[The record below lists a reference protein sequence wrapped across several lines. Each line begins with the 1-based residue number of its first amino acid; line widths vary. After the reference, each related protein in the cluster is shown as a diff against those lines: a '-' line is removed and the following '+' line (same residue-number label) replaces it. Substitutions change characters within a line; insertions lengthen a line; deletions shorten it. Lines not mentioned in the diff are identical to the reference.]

1 MASLDCVRN
10 KVGWAERH
18 RQLLSVEIGR
28 YFSQSVP
35 QMVVEMTPGEMFDG
49 MAVSGPS
56 IPLEVPLIIG
66 DCLQNLRSSLDYLVW
81 ELCEAANVQPTERN
95 QFPICDT
102 AKKYR
107 DARGQQLAGV
117 PRAAQTEIER
127 LQPFNLGSA
136 YMANE
141 LWILNRLT
149 NISKHRRILVTDLG
163 AVRTEKATGA
173 VIDRTDVNHPFMG
186 EMEVDYDPVALI
198 QCGEVE
204 GAGEE
209 VGALLHRLADYITNQ
224 VLPRFEPF
232 FS

>member
-1 MASLDCVRN
+1 VASLLFVRN
-10 KVGWAERH
+10 KVEWAERH
-18 RQLLSVEIGR
+18 RQLLSEEIRR

-35 QMVVEMTPGEMFDG
+35 QMVVEMTPGEMCGG
-49 MAVSGPS
+49 MAVFGPN

-81 ELCEAANVQPTERN
+81 ELCEAANAQPTDRN
-95 QFPICDT
+95 QFPICDVPW
-102 AKKYR
+102 KYR
-107 DARGQQLAGV
+107 DAKAQQLAGV
-117 PRAAQTEIER
+117 PKAAQAEIEN
-127 LQPFNLGSA
+127 LQPFNSLVPAST
-136 YMANE
+136 E

-173 VIDRTDVNHPFMG
+173 VIDRSQVNHRFVG

-198 QCGEVE
+198 KCGETE

-209 VGALLHRLADYITNQ
+209 VGALLHRLADYITDH
-224 VLPRFEPF
+224 VIPRFETF